1 MAKTVEV
8 RCFDPLRRDA
18 LEESARLALSF
29 VAVASRPG
37 YTLKWR
43 EGGLQVT
50 LTTAAL
56 QDGCYLAETAQQLLE
71 AAQSFGVKVVRLER
85 TGDEPAPEEWAGWW
99 SALPAQVEQTP
110 FDLVLEIV

>member
-8 RCFDPLRRDA
+8 RCLDPLRRDA

-37 YTLKWR
+37 YSLKWR

-56 QDGCYLAETAQQLLE
+56 QDGCYLPEAAQQLLD
-71 AAQSFGVKVVRLER
+71 AAQSFGVIVVGLVR
-85 TGDEPAPEEWAGWW
+85 TDDEPAPDEWAGWW
-99 SALPAQVEQTP
+99 SALPVQVEQAP